1 MAKKKDQTEDRI
13 VAVEEALS
21 KTEQFIESKKNLLSY
36 IVLGIV
42 ILVAAYLGYTKFILA
57 PKEIDAQSQMFVA
70 EQYFEKDSLEL
81 AIYGDGN
88 YLGFIDII
96 SEYRITK
103 SANLAKYYLGI
114 CYLKQG
120 DFDNAIKYLKK
131 YKSKDK
137 MVAPMAKGAIG
148 DAYMELNETD
158 KALEYYLKA
167 AELNDNELTSPL
179 FLMKAGWTYEI
190 LNDFEEAANVYEKIK
205 QEFPRSFEA
214 RDIDKY
220 IARAKGGIK

>member
-21 KTEQFIESKKNLLSY
+21 KTEQFIENKKNLLSY

-42 ILVAAYLGYTKFILA
+42 ILVAAYMGYTKFILA

-167 AELNDNELTSPL
+167 AEMNDNELTSPL